1 MEALANIIQ
10 ELFERVGPTVSVR
23 LLYDRQ
29 DRSQGTAYVIYEDE
43 RDARDALHKFD
54 GQNANGQPIRIS
66 LMPSGPSRD
75 APPRGIADRIERQP
89 RSIFDRITSSRDDS
103 RDGGRRPRQRSDSP
117 RKSDRLAAPDVDRYI
132 PGRGSRSPIRRRG
145 TPRGGGRRP
154 GERREER
161 GGRGPREPRE
171 RKPRVDDEGRPLV
184 GGRPRKTAEELD
196 AEMNDYFGKGDE
208 TSGDNGAATEA
219 NGAENG
225 RATDDI
231 DMDI

>member
-1 MEALANIIQ
+1 M
-10 ELFERVGPTVSVR
+10 S

-29 DRSQGTAYVIYEDE
+29 DRSQGTAFIIYEDE

-75 APPRGIADRIERQP
+75 APPRAIADRIERQP
-89 RSIFDRITSSRDDS
+89 RSIFERITSSREDS
-103 RDGGRRPRQRSDSP
+103 RDSGRRPRQRSDSP

-145 TPRGGGRRP
+145 TPRGGLGRRP

-171 RKPRVDDEGRPLV
+171 PRERKARVDDEGRPLV

-196 AEMNDYFGKGDE
+196 AEMADYWGGNKGE
-208 TSGDNGAATEA
+208 APAADNGAAAEA
-219 NGAENG
+219 NGG
-225 RATDDI
+225 TSRATDDM